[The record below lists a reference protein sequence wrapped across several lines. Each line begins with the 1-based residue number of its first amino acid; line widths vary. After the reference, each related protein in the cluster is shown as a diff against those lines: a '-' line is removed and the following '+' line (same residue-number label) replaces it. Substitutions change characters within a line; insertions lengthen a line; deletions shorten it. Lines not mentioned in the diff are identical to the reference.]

1 LNEGEGAVFL
11 TKWDKLPEDMKNDKV
26 LKYYQNIK
34 KKPLQ
39 LVIKRFF
46 DIVFSLV
53 LCIFLTPLAILISI
67 FIKIDSPGPV
77 FFKQKRVARYGKI
90 FMILKFRTMVE
101 NAENKGPLITVN
113 EDKRI
118 TRVGKIIRR
127 FRFDELPQIFN
138 VLIGDMSFVGTR
150 PEIQKYVLSYTD
162 EMKATLL
169 MPPGVTSFASIK
181 FENEE
186 FLIKKSEDVDFIYL
200 NEILPQKMKYNL
212 LYLKNFNFWFDVK
225 LELKTIFLVLKTI
238 FNK

>member
-1 LNEGEGAVFL
+1 
-11 TKWDKLPEDMKNDKV
+11 MKNDKV